1 MVWSR
6 SAQQGAYKK
15 MKNHN
20 APFAIR
26 FIGFSA
32 REINIFDAT
41 FSVEQNRQKQYF
53 RLFADSLQEPD
64 LYLVNSDDLKALAML
79 ADMEPNNLRPALL
92 VGTPHVDL
100 PFANVER
107 PIRWLKLFD
116 ALDTLMERRL
126 IMLAKQNPADAAL
139 VSNVPERR
147 RRERLDLD
155 LTDPQEYER
164 MRNKAPQSD
173 RILVIDNQST
183 FRDDLA
189 MAMAHHVVPVEWA
202 GSPDA
207 AAEVYTRLSI
217 SVVLINPRLAQID
230 PYELCSSIKLQHK
243 KTRVAVV
250 FLSDKDFSYDQARA
264 SEAGCDGFLNRHLEQ
279 PQILLALGKFLSMRD
294 RV

>member
-1 MVWSR
+1 
-6 SAQQGAYKK
+6 

-79 ADMEPNNLRPALL
+79 ADMEPNNLRPVLL
-92 VGTPHVDL
+92 VGTPHVEL
-100 PFANVER
+100 PFACVER

-116 ALDTLMERRL
+116 ALDTLMERRQ
-126 IMLAKQNPADAAL
+126 IMLAKQNPSDATLA
-139 VSNVPERR
+139 SNVPERR

-155 LTDPQEYER
+155 LTDPLEYER
-164 MRNKAPQSD
+164 MRNKQPQSD
-173 RILVIDNQST
+173 RILVIDNQSA

-189 MAMAHHVVPVEWA
+189 LALAHHVVPVEWV
-202 GSPDA
+202 GTPDA

-217 SVVLINPRLAQID
+217 SVVLINPKLAHVD
-230 PYELCSSIKLQHK
+230 PYELCTEIKRQHPN
-243 KTRVAVV
+243 TRIAVV
-250 FLSDKDFSYDQARA
+250 FLIEKDFAYDHVRA
-264 SEAGCDGFLNRHLEQ
+264 SQVGCDGFLHRHLEQ
-279 PQILLALGKFLSMRD
+279 PQILLAIGKFLSLRD